1 MRPTTT
7 RPLPTPGEVPSL
19 DSHPSLPLSLSQV
32 RLLLQTVLPQ
42 PVWDLPA
49 ALDLIAY
56 QQRHKHAA
64 YQSHRK
70 RLLAQLQKRRW

>member
-1 MRPTTT
+1 
-7 RPLPTPGEVPSL
+7 VA
-19 DSHPSLPLSLSQV
+19 QV
-32 RLLLQTVLPQ
+32 RLLLQTMLPQ

-49 ALDLIAY
+49 VLDLIAY

-64 YQSHRK
+64 YRSHRK

>member
-1 MRPTTT
+1 MT
-7 RPLPTPGEVPSL
+7 RPLPTPDEVPSL
-19 DSHPSLPLSLSQV
+19 DPHPSLPLSVAQV

-49 ALDLIAY
+49 VLELIAY

-64 YQSHRK
+64 YRSHRK
-70 RLLAQLQKRRW
+70 GLLAQLQKRRW